1 MMQSHSPT
9 KLVAVRTEHGLLSSQ
24 WQEMEAMYL
33 YGVLEQLAR
42 LGNIETKDLA
52 SGSEVSL
59 VYPDDNADGLIA
71 QYRKICQTSRA
82 QFLFTATLTVSGNA
96 ALIHYWLFEADSS
109 LYALDRTLKQPLVFN
124 SDFADFGESGDALL
138 TIDAMNTVIAATVN
152 QIFQAL
158 QGQEPPIDIDSIPVS
173 QSFTTM
179 QLLLTAHQT
188 ANNVAEKIRLYEAA
202 LQEDPESEA
211 AYIHLA
217 RLYKTAQDYP
227 KSVIYYHNA
236 LKVAKSPVRNKSVYA
251 TEGGVV
257 CALLG
262 KTEAAIQ
269 WWTHAINYDASYIN
283 PYFNLGNT
291 YEDQN
296 SFPLA
301 ERYFLEAQRL
311 APEDFRSV
319 ISLARVY
326 SKMGQWEKAL
336 VQYQQQLQLEA
347 DDPWCHS
354 DMATC
359 YLNLGDS
366 QQAMNHLQ
374 QTATLDPD
382 GEAGQYAQLI
392 LTSLSLTTDSIES
405 VNR

>member
-1 MMQSHSPT
+1 MMQNNQST
-9 KLVAVRTEHGLLSSQ
+9 KLVSVRTEHALHSLQ
-24 WQEMEAMYL
+24 WQELEAMYI
-33 YGVLEQLAR
+33 YGVQEQLTR
-42 LGNIETKDLA
+42 LGGIEIRDLA
-52 SGSEVSL
+52 TIADKIMVNPDSSGG
-59 VYPDDNADGLIA
+59 GLIS
-71 QYRKICQTSRA
+71 QYQKICQTARSSL
-82 QFLFTATLTVSGNA
+82 LFTATMTVTGNDV
-96 ALIHYWLFEADSS
+96 LIHYWLFEAESN
-109 LYALDRTLKQPLVFN
+109 LYILDRTLKQPLVFN
-124 SDFADFGESGDALL
+124 SDFAYLGESSDALL
-138 TIDAMNTVIAATVN
+138 TIDVLNTLIATTAT
-152 QIFQAL
+152 QLFKTLQAK
-158 QGQEPPIDIDSIPVS
+158 EPPINPEIMPISH
-173 QSFTTM
+173 SFTAM
-179 QLLLTAHQT
+179 QFLLTAHQS
-188 ANNVAEKIRLYEAA
+188 NNMPEKIRLYEAV
-202 LQEDPESEA
+202 LQEETESES
-211 AYIHLA
+211 AYAHLA

-236 LKVAKSPVRNKSVYA
+236 LKAARSPARNKSIYA

-269 WWTHAINYDASYIN
+269 WWTHAISYDATYIN

-319 ISLARVY
+319 ISLARIY
-326 SKMGQWEKAL
+326 SKMGQWENAL
-336 VQYQQQLQLEA
+336 TQYRHQLQLEEGDA
-347 DDPWCHS
+347 WCHS

-366 QQAMNHLQ
+366 EQAKNHLQ
-374 QTATLDPD
+374 QTATLDPN

-392 LTSLSLTTDSIES
+392 LTSLSLTTDSIEAIS
-405 VNR
+405 R

>member
-1 MMQSHSPT
+1 MIQSHPT
-9 KLVAVRTEHGLLSSQ
+9 AKLVAVRTEHGLLSSQ

-33 YGVLEQLAR
+33 YGVLEQLGR
-42 LGNIETKDLA
+42 LGSIETKDLA
-52 SGSEVSL
+52 SGSEITL
-59 VYPDDNADGLIA
+59 VNPESIFEDLIS
-71 QYRKICQTSRA
+71 QYRKLCQTSRA

-96 ALIHYWLFEADSS
+96 LLIHYWLFEADSD
-109 LYALDRTLKQPLVFN
+109 LYILERTLKQPLVFD

-138 TIDAMNTVIAATVN
+138 SIDAMNTIIATTVDHL
-152 QIFQAL
+152 FQAM
-158 QGQEPPIDIDSIPVS
+158 QGQELSVELEAMPIS

-179 QLLLTAHQT
+179 QLLLTAHQAT
-188 ANNVAEKIRLYEAA
+188 AIPEKIRLYEEA
-202 LQEDPESEA
+202 LQEDTESES
-211 AYIHLA
+211 AYAHLA
-217 RLYKTAQDYP
+217 RLYKTVQDYP

-236 LKVAKSPVRNKSVYA
+236 LKVAKTPVRNKSIYA

-262 KTEAAIQ
+262 KTDAAIQ

-336 VQYQQQLQLEA
+336 AQYQHQLQLEA

-366 QQAMNHLQ
+366 EQAKNHLQ